1 MQLWSLLSDL
11 TQRRRRALLAC
22 EGGAGRG
29 HVVTLKSAA
38 RSLQDRFVFDAALC
52 RLEYASEIAPYCEAV
67 YQGTYLP
74 YDASLRSGPGSVRT
88 ATWGEFM
95 GDLGFRDYQFLAT
108 QIGWWRE
115 TMRTRCIS
123 LVIGDYA
130 PCALLAAR
138 SWGIPCVGIGTGY
151 GLPPP
156 GLKQFPVLLPEY
168 DTKLYD
174 EQEMVDAINRAG
186 ASLGVPQIEHLPQVY
201 ECNAQLHRS
210 FPMLDPYWEHRTA
223 APVPP
228 VADFAKCVAQDGDE
242 IFVYFS
248 TTERESEPLMD
259 AIAALDAPVR
269 MFMPNID
276 DALAARL
283 SAAGVMIERQPVAV
297 DDIARRSRLLLNGGQ
312 HGIISLGLAAGLPQV
327 CFPQHLEQLYSARQV
342 ENASAGV
349 TIGRTAQ
356 RDEILAAIE
365 AAYHDDTLKQNAR
378 QAAAQVRPLLGQDAD
393 AIISARLAHL

>member
-1 MQLWSLLSDL
+1 MQSK
-11 TQRRRRALLAC
+11 RRALMAC

-29 HVVTLKSAA
+29 HVVTLRSAA
-38 RSLQDRFVFDAALC
+38 QALQNKFVFDAALC
-52 RLEYASEIAPYCEAV
+52 RLEYASEISSYCEAV
-67 YQGTYLP
+67 YQGAYLP
-74 YDASLRSGPGSVRT
+74 YDATPRSGPDSVRT

-95 GDLGFRDYQFLAT
+95 GDIGFRDPTFLAT

-115 TMRTRCIS
+115 TMRTRRIS
-123 LVIGDYA
+123 LVVADYA

-156 GLKQFPVLLPEY
+156 SLKQFPILLPEY
-168 DTKLYD
+168 ETKLYD
-174 EQEMVDAINRAG
+174 EREMVDAVNQAG
-186 ASLGVPQIEHLPQVY
+186 GPLGVPHIEHLPQVY
-201 ECNAQLHRS
+201 QCDEQLHRS

-228 VADFAKCVAQDGDE
+228 VADFAKSVAQDGDE
-242 IFVYFS
+242 VFIYFS
-248 TTERESEPLMD
+248 TTERDCAPLMD
-259 AIAALDAPVR
+259 AIAALDTPAR

-283 SAAGVMIERQPVAV
+283 SAAGVIIERQPVAV
-297 DDIARRSRLLLNGGQ
+297 DDIARRTRLLLNGGQ

-342 ENASAGV
+342 EGANAGV
-349 TIGRTAQ
+349 TMGRTATTA
-356 RDEILAAIE
+356 DILAAVN
-365 AAYHDDTLKQNAR
+365 AAYHDEGLTQNAR
-378 QAAAQVRPLLGQDAD
+378 LAAGQVRPLLAQDAD
-393 AIISARLAHL
+393 AIISARLADL

>member
-1 MQLWSLLSDL
+1 MQ
-11 TQRRRRALLAC
+11 RKRRALLAC

-29 HVVTLKSAA
+29 HVVTLRSAA
-38 RSLQDRFVFDAALC
+38 QALQDRFVFDAALC
-52 RLEYASEIAPYCEAV
+52 RLEYAPEIAPYCEAV
-67 YQGTYLP
+67 YQGAYLP
-74 YDASLRSGPGSVRT
+74 YDSSSRSGSGSVRT

-95 GDLGFRDYQFLAT
+95 GDLGFRDPAFLAT

-115 TMRTRCIS
+115 TMRTRRIS
-123 LVIGDYA
+123 LVVADYA

-138 SWGIPCVGIGTGY
+138 SWGVPCVGIGTGY

-156 GLKQFPVLLPEY
+156 GLKQFPILLPEY
-168 DTKLYD
+168 ETKLYD
-174 EQEMVDAINRAG
+174 EHEMVDAVNRAG
-186 ASLGVPQIEHLPQVY
+186 APLGVPQIEHLPQVY

-228 VADFAKCVAQDGDE
+228 VADFAKSVAQDGDE
-242 IFVYFS
+242 IFIYFS
-248 TTERESEPLMD
+248 TTERDCAPLMD

-283 SAAGVMIERQPVAV
+283 SAAGVIIERQPVAV
-297 DDIARRSRLLLNGGQ
+297 DDIARRTRLLLNGGQ

-342 ENASAGV
+342 ENAGAGV
-349 TIGRTAQ
+349 TIGRSATT
-356 RDEILAAIE
+356 DYILAAVN
-365 AAYHDDTLKQNAR
+365 AAYHDERLTQNAR
-378 QAAAQVRPLLGQDAD
+378 LAAGQVRPLLAQDAD
-393 AIISARLAHL
+393 AMISARLADL